1 MIEIKPLPKRDLSR
15 LAEID
20 RSEHITIAYRYTD
33 ERHRALESWRVD
45 WQVPDWP
52 LEGEPD
58 FSVSGMLR
66 QWAPILERDGVLLAA
81 LDGETLA
88 GIAMLRYHLADSTG
102 QLALLFVSRPY
113 RREGVASKLL
123 LEVECLA
130 RQAGL
135 QGLYVSATP
144 SQSAVGF
151 YRACGFDLADPV
163 NPALFELEPEDIH
176 LFKRL

>member
-1 MIEIKPLPKRDLSR
+1 MIEIKPLPKRDLTR

-20 RSEHITIAYRYTD
+20 RSEHITTAYRYTD
-33 ERHRALESWRVD
+33 ESHRTLVLQRVD

-52 LEGEPD
+52 LEGDPD

-66 QWAPILERDGVLLAA
+66 QWAPILERDGVLLGA

-88 GIAMLRYHLADSTG
+88 GMAMLRYHLSDSTG
-102 QLALLFVSRPY
+102 QLALLFVSRSY
-113 RREGVASKLL
+113 RRKGVASKLL
-123 LEVECLA
+123 IEVERLA

-135 QGLYVSATP
+135 QALYVSATP

-151 YRACGFDLADPV
+151 YQARSFDLADPV

-176 LFKRL
+176 LIKRW

>member
-20 RSEHITIAYRYTD
+20 RSEHITIAYHYTD
-33 ERHRALESWRVD
+33 ESHRSLVSRRVD

-66 QWAPILERDGVLLAA
+66 QWAPILERDGVLLGA

-113 RREGVASKLL
+113 RRAGVASKLL
-123 LEVECLA
+123 LEVERLA

-135 QGLYVSATP
+135 QALYVSATP

-151 YRACGFDLADPV
+151 YRARGFDLADPV

-176 LFKRL
+176 LLKRL